1 MIHRIGFDEAIELY
15 ESKDLNYLSKLATD
29 IREAKNGKK
38 VFYNRNAKKYF
49 TTEIST
55 SSLVIYAFTGVN
67 SALTAETMLRNR
79 ARGRWKLMK

>member
-38 VFYNRNAKKYF
+38 VSKSNRG
-49 TTEIST
+49 TIS
-55 SSLVIYAFTGVN
+55 SIYHIISYIAD
-67 SALTAETMLRNR
+67 
-79 ARGRWKLMK
+79 